1 LSHSDFAGDT
11 PFPTET
17 TTNVNISFSYVL
29 PSDFSSVYALATS
42 NDFIEKIGNL
52 TNIQTV
58 ADSCNGT
65 TLTDQVNC
73 ALPNNL
79 DALTK
84 LSSGIF
90 DNGEPIQ
97 IITTPGSTQIGL
109 QFQAMRY
116 VNDVATPTQNVYEYY
131 EIIFSEAYYQEVANP
146 RSLHSN
152 RGYEVGIV
160 YMDDYNRAST
170 ALVSPNNTIK
180 VPCSNSDNKN
190 SIQVNIPISQVAP
203 LWASRYKFVI
213 KPEEDTYETIY
224 SNIFFEDP
232 QSNAAYFLLEGENAA
247 KIQEGDRLM

>member
-29 PSDFSSVYALATS
+29 LSDFSSVYALATS

-58 ADSCNGT
+58 ADSCDGT

-116 VNDVATPTQNVYEYY
+116 VNDVSTPTQNVYEYY
-131 EIIFSEAYYQEVANP
+131 EIIFSVSLLS
-146 RSLHSN
+146 RSS
-152 RGYEVGIV
+152 
-160 YMDDYNRAST
+160 
-170 ALVSPNNTIK
+170 
-180 VPCSNSDNKN
+180 
-190 SIQVNIPISQVAP
+190 
-203 LWASRYKFVI
+203 
-213 KPEEDTYETIY
+213 KPKK
-224 SNIFFEDP
+224 S
-232 QSNAAYFLLEGENAA
+232 S
-247 KIQEGDRLM
+247 